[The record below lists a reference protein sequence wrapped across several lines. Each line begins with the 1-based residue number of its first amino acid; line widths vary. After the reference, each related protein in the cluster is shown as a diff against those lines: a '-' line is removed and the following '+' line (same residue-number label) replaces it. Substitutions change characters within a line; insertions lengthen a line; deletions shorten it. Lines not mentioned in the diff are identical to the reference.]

1 MASTIKVDKI
11 STQAGKVFNIPAA
24 GGTTGQFLKTDGA
37 AGDQTLSF
45 GTVTQNPLTLTGSTN
60 TWIPTITAANA
71 LTGTANFTYD
81 GNVLDIKNSG
91 TASSI
96 NLYCESSNAHY
107 TKIKSGPHAS
117 ATSYTITLPN
127 VPPTVSGQ
135 ALTATTAGV
144 ASWATVGI
152 SHASLWRMTSTFTGS
167 KDPIDANLA
176 EATDVGQGV
185 LGSSMTESSGVFTF
199 PSTGYWNVTATFTFN
214 RASSQDPAMGVIKY
228 TANDG
233 GAWSPVTQMYDY
245 LHSAAQMYGTVN
257 GNCIL
262 DITDTA
268 NQKVS
273 FKVSQ
278 DGASNNTSGSA
289 TVNYTY
295 FTFVKLA
302 DT

>member
-1 MASTIKVDKI
+1 MAITKVT
-11 STQAGKVFNIPAA
+11 SGVLAA
-24 GGTTGQFLKTDGA
+24 DAVGVA
-37 AGDQTLSF
+37 TLS
-45 GTVTQNPLTLTGSTN
+45 
-60 TWIPTITAANA
+60 A
-71 LTGTANFTYD
+71 TGTA
-81 GNVLDIKNSG
+81 S
-91 TASSI
+91 ASTF
-96 NLYCESSNAHY
+96 LRGDNAWV
-107 TKIKSGPHAS
+107 GA
-117 ATSYTITLPN
+117 
-127 VPPTVSGQ
+127 
-135 ALTATTAGV
+135 
-144 ASWATVGI
+144 GI
-152 SHASLWRMTSTFTGS
+152 SHASLWRMTATFTGS

-176 EATDVGQGV
+176 VATDVGQGV
-185 LGSSMTESSGVFTF
+185 LGSAMTESSGVFTF

-214 RASSQDPAMGVIKY
+214 RAASQDPAMGVIKY

>member
-1 MASTIKVDKI
+1 MASLVKTDKI
-11 STQAGKVFNIPAA
+11 SKIA
-24 GGTTGQFLKTDGA
+24 GGSQEFVLPGADGTANQHLKTDGSGNLGWA
-37 AGDQTLSF
+37 SPPTGVA
-45 GTVTQNPLTLTGSTN
+45 LTGSTN
-60 TWIPTITAANA
+60 TWIPTITGADA
-71 LTGTANFTYD
+71 LAGTANFTYD
-81 GNVLDIKNSG
+81 GNTLDVKNSG

-96 NLYCESSNAHY
+96 NLYCETSNLHY

-127 VPPTVSGQ
+127 APPTVSGQ

-199 PSTGYWNVTATFTFN
+199 PSTGYWHVTGTFTFN
-214 RASSQDPAMGVIKY
+214 RFAGDDSASGFIKY

-233 GAWSPVTQMYDY
+233 GAWSVIAGIYYY
-245 LHSAAQMYGTVN
+245 LDTAAQDYGTVS
-257 GNCIL
+257 GNILL

-273 FKVSQ
+273 FQVSQ
-278 DGASNNTSGSA
+278 DNTGNKTSGSS
-289 TVNYTY
+289 TQNYTY